1 MASENFA
8 SMEKIDK
15 ELKRYH
21 KKISQI
27 NLNNISLLGHT
38 VLIHHEEEKKLEIE
52 ITNNIDIF
60 LIRVDDSLSLSRD
73 FEKELAYQKLNKI
86 ETVLY
91 PLLRQQLD
99 KIQAHSSQD
108 LTELRKY
115 VEKNAEYVGDNF
127 ASEVRSI
134 HYDKKNVRNI
144 YGKTS
149 LEEHKELIEEGI
161 EINSIPWVDK
171 TDS

>member
-1 MASENFA
+1 M
-8 SMEKIDK
+8 K
-15 ELKRYH
+15 KRNLVAQ
-21 KKISQI
+21 KA
-27 NLNNISLLGHT
+27 NLNKTKIFL
-38 VLIHHEEEKKLEIE
+38 KDRKIE
-52 ITNNIDIF
+52 RTYDIF
-60 LIRVDDSLSLSRD
+60 KKVLFKNFENRTFAVGVSGGPDSLALS
-73 FEKELAYQKLNKI
+73 FLAKIYSIKKYLKIKYLIVDHRLRKNSTAEAKNVQKK
-86 ETVLY
+86 
-91 PLLRQQLD
+91 
-99 KIQAHSSQD
+99 

-149 LEEHKELIEEGI
+149 LEENKELIEEGI